1 MEANA
6 FVHDSPATAE
16 AGRWMTHDELAAIR
30 GIDRPSAVRLALRH
44 GWRKQRDKNR
54 VARVLVPL
62 EWANQNQGRGADAAI
77 RSASGPGTSDYA
89 DQVRR
94 ATEARARQSDQTR
107 AVERSMWQER
117 VASESGRAD
126 KAEQEHARLL
136 GIIDALETRIVSIEA
151 RADTADEDR
160 RAAEARADAAVSRAL
175 VAEGDR
181 RVAEARADAE
191 RARADVL
198 HEAVATERAHAATL
212 KAKVDELKGLLAT
225 VVRAQRSRRR

>member
-1 MEANA
+1 
-6 FVHDSPATAE
+6 
-16 AGRWMTHDELAAIR
+16 MTHDELAAVR

-44 GWRKQRDKNR
+44 GWRKQRDKYR

-62 EWANQNQGRGADAAI
+62 EWANPNQGGGADAATQP
-77 RSASGPGTSDYA
+77 ALATDTFGAA

-94 ATEARARQSDQTR
+94 AAEARARQSDQIR

-117 VASESGRAD
+117 VASQSGRAD

-136 GIIDALETRIVSIEA
+136 SIIDALETRIASIEA
-151 RADTADEDR
+151 RADAADEDR
-160 RAAEARADAAVSRAL
+160 RLAETRADAAVSRAL
-175 VAEGDR
+175 IAEGDR

-198 HEAVATERAHAATL
+198 DQAVACERARAAAL
-212 KAKVDELKGLLAT
+212 SDKVDELKGLLAT
-225 VVRAQRSRRR
+225 ILRSQASRRG